1 MINQNKN
8 ENRLEQLAEGLGIK
22 LDSET
27 LGKVAATTQGLM
39 KDVDLNKLQ
48 DSVQNVLNNSNI
60 KQMPDKTDIDE
71 TILEKGKDLLSGL
84 FGSKDYK

>member
-39 KDVDLNKLQ
+39 KEVNLYKLQ
-48 DSVQNVLNNSNI
+48 ESVQNVLNNGNI
-60 KQMPDKTDIDE
+60 KEMLDKTDIDE
-71 TILEKGKDLLSGL
+71 TILEKGKDLLGGL
-84 FGSKDYK
+84 FGSKDDK